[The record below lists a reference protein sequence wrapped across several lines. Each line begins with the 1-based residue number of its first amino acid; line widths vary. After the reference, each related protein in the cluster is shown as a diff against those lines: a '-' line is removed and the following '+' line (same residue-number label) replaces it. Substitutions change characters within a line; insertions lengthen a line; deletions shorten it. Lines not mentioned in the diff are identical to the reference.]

1 MRIASA
7 RQARP
12 IASAPHCQPTASI
25 SAGTSAPASTPPA
38 GTPVCLME
46 NVSENSRGGAA
57 RTRITELAGV
67 VGP

>member
-1 MRIASA
+1 M
-7 RQARP
+7 
-12 IASAPHCQPTASI
+12 SI
-25 SAGTSAPASTPPA
+25 GTNRPASTPPA

-46 NVSENSRGGAA
+46 NTSAKMDGGAA